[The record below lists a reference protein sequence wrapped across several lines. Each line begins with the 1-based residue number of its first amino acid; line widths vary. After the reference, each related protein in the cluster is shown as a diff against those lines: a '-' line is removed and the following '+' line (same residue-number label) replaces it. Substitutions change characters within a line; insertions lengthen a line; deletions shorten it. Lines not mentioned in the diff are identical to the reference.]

1 MPGTAVR
8 IAIRYLRGRR
18 GANAAPLLSRI
29 SMLALAVGSAA
40 MLVLFSV
47 FNGFE
52 HVIGDL
58 YTAFY
63 PEMRISAARGKFFD
77 LPQSKLQQLAGLPGV
92 ERITP
97 VIEDNVFVNT
107 ENEQVVVTLK
117 GVTNDY
123 FRVNGLR
130 PYIIA
135 GRDTLRNDGRP
146 TAIAGLGIASRLGIT
161 VNHDFVRI
169 TLYYPNADAGNAAL
183 DPMNALSSLELRP
196 DGIFQVQEE
205 FDQRYILAPL
215 PLVQELFSQAGR
227 WSALELRLRPGA
239 DPVAVQRALR
249 KLLQGADGRSSFSV
263 QTRFEQN
270 RSLNTVMRTEKWATY
285 VILLFV
291 LLIASVNMIGAM
303 SLLVL
308 EKRRD
313 MAILAAMGA
322 TRNTI
327 RNVFLIEGLLWG
339 FVGGGLGLL
348 FGTLLCLGQQQ
359 WGWVHLAEGF
369 IIQAYPVA
377 LKAGDFALIAVTVV
391 SVGLIAA
398 VYPAMQSG
406 KRGVEQL
413 NG

>member
-1 MPGTAVR
+1 MPGTAAR
-8 IAIRYLRGRR
+8 IALRYLRGRR

-52 HVIGDL
+52 SVIGDL

-63 PEMRISAARGKFFD
+63 PEMRISAARGKFFT
-77 LPQSKLQQLAGLPGV
+77 LPESKLQQLGHLRGV
-92 ERITP
+92 DRITP
-97 VIEDNVFVNT
+97 VIEDNVFVNM
-107 ENEQVVVTLK
+107 ESEQVVVTLK
-117 GVTNDY
+117 GVNNDY
-123 FRVNGLR
+123 FQVNKLK

-135 GRDTLRNDGRP
+135 GRDTLRNDDRP
-146 TAIAGLGIASRLGIT
+146 TAIAGLGIASRLGLS
-161 VNHDFVRI
+161 VNNDFNPI
-169 TLYYPNADAGNAAL
+169 SLYYPNADAGNGAL

-215 PLVQELFSQAGR
+215 PLVQDLFNETGR
-227 WSALELRLRPGA
+227 WSALELRLKPGA
-239 DPVAVQRALR
+239 DPVAVQRELR
-249 KLLQGADGRSSFSV
+249 KALQDADGKSAFVV

-322 TRNTI
+322 TRSTI

-339 FVGGGLGLL
+339 VVGGGIGLL
-348 FGTLLCLGQQQ
+348 FGALLCLGQQH
-359 WGWVHLAEGF
+359 WGWVRLAEGF
-369 IIQAYPVA
+369 IIQSYPVA
-377 LKAGDFALIAVTVV
+377 LKAGDFAVIAVTVIG
-391 SVGLIAA
+391 VGIIAA

-406 KRGVEQL
+406 KRGVSML
-413 NG
+413 N

>member
-8 IAIRYLRGRR
+8 IAFRYLRGRR

-29 SMLALAVGSAA
+29 SMLALAIGSAA

-52 HVIGDL
+52 QVIGDL

-63 PEMRISAARGKFFD
+63 PEMRISAARGKFFE
-77 LPQSKLQQLAGLPGV
+77 LPEAKLRELATLPGV
-92 ERITP
+92 AQITP

-107 ENEQVVVTLK
+107 ETEQVVVTLK

-123 FRVNGLR
+123 FRVNTLK
-130 PYIIA
+130 PYIVA
-135 GRDTLRNDGRP
+135 GRDTLRNGALP
-146 TAIAGLGIASRLGIT
+146 TAIAGLGIASRLGVS
-161 VNHDFVRI
+161 VNNDFSRM
-169 TLYYPNADAGNAAL
+169 TLYYPNADAGTGAL

-205 FDQRYILAPL
+205 FDQRYVLAPL
-215 PLVQELFSQAGR
+215 PLVQELFNEAGR
-227 WSALELRLRPGA
+227 WSALELRLQSGA
-239 DPVAVQRALR
+239 NPVAVQRALR
-249 KLLQGADGRSSFSV
+249 NALKSTAGAGFVV

-322 TRNTI
+322 TRGTI
-327 RNVFLIEGLLWG
+327 RGVFLLEGLLWG
-339 FVGGGLGLL
+339 GVGGGLGLL
-348 FGTLLCLGQQQ
+348 LGTVLCLAQQQ
-359 WGWVHLAEGF
+359 WGWVRLAEGF

-377 LKAGDFALIAVTVV
+377 LRGSDFAVIAVTVV
-391 SVGLIAA
+391 GVGILAA
-398 VYPAMQSG
+398 VYPAMKSG
-406 KRGVEQL
+406 RRGVGQL
-413 NG
+413 N

>member
-1 MPGTAVR
+1 MPRTAAR
-8 IAIRYLRGRR
+8 IAFRYLRGRR

-52 HVIGDL
+52 QVIGDL

-63 PEMRISAARGKFFD
+63 PEMRITAARGKFFE
-77 LPQSKLQQLAGLPGV
+77 LPESKLREISSLPGV
-92 ERITP
+92 DRIAP

-117 GVTNDY
+117 GVDNEY
-123 FRVNGLR
+123 FRVNLLK
-130 PYIIA
+130 PYVVA
-135 GRDTLRNDGRP
+135 GRDTLRSTGMP
-146 TAIAGLGIASRLGIT
+146 TAIAGLGIASRLGLS
-161 VNHDFVRI
+161 VNNDFSRI
-169 TLYYPNADAGNAAL
+169 MLYYPNAGAGSGAL

-196 DGIFQVQEE
+196 DGIFQVQQE
-205 FDQRYILAPL
+205 FDQRYVLGPLA
-215 PLVQELFSQAGR
+215 LVQELFNEEGR
-227 WSALELRLRPGA
+227 WSALELRLKPGA
-239 DPVAVQRALR
+239 NPLTVQKALQKSLKSASRA
-249 KLLQGADGRSSFSV
+249 GFTV

-322 TRNTI
+322 TRSTI

-339 FVGGGLGLL
+339 GVGGGLGLL
-348 FGTLLCLGQQQ
+348 LGTLLCLGQQQ
-359 WGWVHLAEGF
+359 WGWLRLAEGF

-377 LKAGDFALIAVTVV
+377 LKAGDFAVIAVTVV
-391 SVGLIAA
+391 SVGLLAA
-398 VYPAMQSG
+398 VYPAMKSG
-406 KRGVEQL
+406 KRGVGQL
-413 NG
+413 N

>member
-1 MPGTAVR
+1 MPGTAAR
-8 IAIRYLRGRR
+8 IAFRYLRGRR

-52 HVIGDL
+52 RVIGDL
-58 YTAFY
+58 YTAFS
-63 PEMRISAARGKFFD
+63 PEMRISAARGKFFE
-77 LPQSKLQQLAGLPGV
+77 LPEARLRELGRLPGV
-92 ERITP
+92 DRITP

-123 FRVNGLR
+123 FRVNGLK
-130 PYIIA
+130 PYVVA
-135 GRDTLRNDGRP
+135 GRDTLRSGALP
-146 TAIAGLGIASRLGIT
+146 TAIVGLGIASRLGLS
-161 VNHDFVRI
+161 VNNDFSRI
-169 TLYYPNADAGNAAL
+169 MLYYPNADAGQGAL

-205 FDQRYILAPL
+205 FDQRYVLAPL
-215 PLVQELFSQAGR
+215 QLVQELFRKARR
-227 WSALELRLRPGA
+227 WSALELRLKPGA
-239 DPVAVQRALR
+239 DPVRVQGALR
-249 KLLQGADGRSSFSV
+249 KALRARDGSQPFVV

-322 TRNTI
+322 TRPTI

-339 FVGGGLGLL
+339 LVGGGLGLL
-348 FGTLLCLGQQQ
+348 LGALLCLGQQQ
-359 WGWVHLAEGF
+359 WGWVRLAEGF

-377 LKAGDFALIAVTVV
+377 LKAGDFAVIGLTVTG
-391 SVGLIAA
+391 VGIIAA
-398 VYPAMQSG
+398 IYPAMQSG